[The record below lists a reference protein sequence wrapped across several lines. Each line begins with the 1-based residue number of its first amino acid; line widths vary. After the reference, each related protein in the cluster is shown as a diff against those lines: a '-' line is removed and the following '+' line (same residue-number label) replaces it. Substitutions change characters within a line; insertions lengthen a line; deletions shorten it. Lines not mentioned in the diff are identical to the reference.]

1 MHESQRLNIEAARI
15 YTFATFSNRQLERF
29 KDTFILLRNA
39 KYLKFVAVKTDGK
52 YKTEHKCIVRLRG
65 KQRYLEEARNL
76 DDQLGNI
83 KVFNLI
89 CQNPILRLS
98 SDPEYKIAL
107 CFQTDQWPYRVLK
120 NRLVHM
126 ADFLVLCNAVFC
138 SKEMQILKANRKT
151 GLY

>member
-15 YTFATFSNRQLERF
+15 CTFATFSNRQLERF

-39 KYLKFVAVKTDGK
+39 KYLKFVKTDGK

-89 CQNPILRLS
+89 CQKPILPLS

>member
-15 YTFATFSNRQLERF
+15 CTFATFSNRQLERF

-65 KQRYLEEARNL
+65 KERYLEEARNL

-89 CQNPILRLS
+89 CQKPILRLS

>member
-15 YTFATFSNRQLERF
+15 CTFAPISNWQLERF

-39 KYLKFVAVKTDGK
+39 KYLKFVKTDGK

-65 KQRYLEEARNL
+65 KQRFLEESRNL

-126 ADFLVLCNAVFC
+126 ADFLVLCNAVTA
-138 SKEMQILKANRKT
+138 QRKCKF
-151 GLY
+151 

>member
-15 YTFATFSNRQLERF
+15 CTFATFSNRQLERF

-39 KYLKFVAVKTDGK
+39 KYLKFVKTDGK

-65 KQRYLEEARNL
+65 KQRYLEEASNL

-89 CQNPILRLS
+89 CQKPILRLS

-107 CFQTDQWPYRVLK
+107 CFQTDQCHIEFSKTDLSTWLTSWFCAMPYS
-120 NRLVHM
+120 
-126 ADFLVLCNAVFC
+126 A
-138 SKEMQILKANRKT
+138 QRKCKF
-151 GLY
+151 

>member
-15 YTFATFSNRQLERF
+15 CTFATFSNRQLERF

-89 CQNPILRLS
+89 CQKPILPLS

-126 ADFLVLCNAVFC
+126 ADFLVLCNAVTA
-138 SKEMQILKANRKT
+138 QRKCKF
-151 GLY
+151 

>member
-15 YTFATFSNRQLERF
+15 CTFATFSNRQLERF

-89 CQNPILRLS
+89 CQKPILRLS
-98 SDPEYKIAL
+98 SDKIAL

-126 ADFLVLCNAVFC
+126 ADFLVLCNAVIA
-138 SKEMQILKANRKT
+138 QRKCKF
-151 GLY
+151 

>member
-1 MHESQRLNIEAARI
+1 MYFRYIFKPATGAFQRHFHPPEKCKI
-15 YTFATFSNRQLERF
+15 F
-29 KDTFILLRNA
+29 KVCCRKN
-39 KYLKFVAVKTDGK
+39 GK

-89 CQNPILRLS
+89 CQKPILPLS